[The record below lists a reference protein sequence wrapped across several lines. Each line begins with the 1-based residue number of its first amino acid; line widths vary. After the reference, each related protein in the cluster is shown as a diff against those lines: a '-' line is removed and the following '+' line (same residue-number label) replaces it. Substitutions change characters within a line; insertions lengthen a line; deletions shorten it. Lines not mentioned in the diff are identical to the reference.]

1 MKHTIY
7 SSWEPWHLHIIF
19 NWFIFLNCK
28 DECLFGIYILKAQK
42 GRNVQIVD
50 WILKTC
56 WSIIICTSI
65 VWSSPPY
72 FGSGFSFLNHRGKS
86 SVLLHCLCARP
97 LYVIMDLSPGW
108 QIRWIMGRWDNTSRH
123 HSLTLSVQRSWCYNN
138 SILCR

>member
-7 SSWEPWHLHIIF
+7 RSRELWHLHITGLF
-19 NWFIFLNCK
+19 FLIVK
-28 DECLFGIYILKAQK
+28 MSVYLASILKAQE

-56 WSIIICTSI
+56 WSIIICTSV

-72 FGSGFSFLNHRGKS
+72 FGSGFSFLNHWGKS